1 MEPARHPQ
9 PKLADLVLCAEY
21 PRENRWKSNDEL
33 IDRRS
38 LLKLSNESLRSYGF
52 MNLRRVKII
61 EAERE
66 FVLGVLRALSATDL
80 VTSTLLE
87 LEINELAIDRA
98 VQLRKGTSVTYVFA
112 SLKFLSID
120 QIHNGPERPRNF
132 TWIVF
137 DTPKLRTVFLG
148 K

>member
-21 PRENRWKSNDEL
+21 PRDNRWKSNDEL

-87 LEINELAIDRA
+87 LEINELT
-98 VQLRKGTSVTYVFA
+98 LHKGTSVTYAFA
-112 SLKFLSID
+112 SLNFLSIN
-120 QIHNGPERPRNF
+120 QIRTIHDGPERRLKS
-132 TWIVF
+132 TCIQF
-137 DTPKLRTVFLG
+137 DTPVLRTVFLG